1 MSEFVSMQ
9 EAMRPILNAQIEQ
22 TDEWCEKHK
31 CQKVKVKRTGSVL
44 CLKCGHEERREFEA
58 QKAQASYERNE
69 EKKRL
74 YYLEDFSMMDSELK
88 LATFDNFKADT
99 PEKQDDLDFVK
110 KEARA
115 YIKGAQNNL
124 VLIGDVGV
132 GKSHLAYSAIKA
144 ISDYNKKLA
153 TVINVVDLI
162 AKVKED
168 FSLEAYYTS
177 LLSGKDKHDKIEYL
191 VLDDLGTEKT
201 SEWSS
206 NLIYSILNKRTN
218 TIITTNLTPP
228 EIQRRYGKR
237 IFSRIFKGVG
247 QEHVYQFKNRTDERM
262 NLWN

>member
-1 MSEFVSMQ
+1 MSEFTNTRSTLMPFP
-9 EAMRPILNAQIEQ
+9 EAKMEQ
-22 TDEWCEKHK
+22 SKEWCDKHQ
-31 CQKVKVKRTGSVL
+31 CQMVKITKTGAVI
-44 CLKCGHEERREFEA
+44 CPQCNKEERLNFEE

-69 EKKRL
+69 ERKRL

-99 PEKQDDLDFVK
+99 PERQADLDFVK
-110 KEARA
+110 QEARS

-124 VLIGDVGV
+124 VLVGGVGV

-144 ISDYNKKLA
+144 ISDYTKELA

-168 FSLEAYYTS
+168 FSLEAHYTT
-177 LLSGKDKHDKIEYL
+177 LLSGQDKNNEIKYL
-191 VLDDLGTEKT
+191 VMDDLGTEKT

>member
-9 EAMRPILNAQIEQ
+9 EAMQPILNAQIEQ
-22 TDEWCEKHK
+22 TDEWCEKHQ
-31 CQKVKVKRTGSVL
+31 CSKVKVKKTGSVL

-74 YYLEDFSMMDSELK
+74 YYLEEFSMMDSELK

-168 FSLEAYYTS
+168 FSLESYYTN
-177 LLSGKDKHDKIEYL
+177 LLSGKDKNDKIEYL